1 MSVTVKEFS
10 FLFRWNVEGDLLG
23 SRFTA
28 WISVRNESTWICV
41 YRLRQLVVRK
51 HAAELLACYGIL
63 FQDMGYLGSAH
74 PE

>member
-1 MSVTVKEFS
+1 M
-10 FLFRWNVEGDLLG
+10 G